1 MELRSD
7 KDINLYKALKNVKA
21 KNNNEPGKIRWILPP
36 VLIVL
41 ILGGA
46 FAYLFLQ
53 NNRLQKEA
61 DQIKAYINNEEI
73 KRQYKESQELQ
84 ALQQKL
90 NEEKKRLESFE
101 KIITTYPELNKDI
114 FTKIEESTK
123 SKIVIFD
130 ISYVGASGII
140 SMSASAEDIGS
151 ASEFIQSLMSTSLFT
166 KVNYNGWNLGSNGR
180 YTFNVVCVLKADN
193 QGVSE

>member
-21 KNNNEPGKIRWILPP
+21 KNNNEPGKIRWLLPP

-73 KRQYKESQELQ
+73 KRKYKESQELQ
-84 ALQQKL
+84 DQQQKL
-90 NEEKKRLESFE
+90 NEEKKRLESFGE
-101 KIITTYPELNKDI
+101 IIKTYPELNKNI
-114 FTKIEESTK
+114 FNKIEESTK

-130 ISYVGASGII
+130 ISYVGASGILN
-140 SMSASAEDIGS
+140 MSASAEDIGS
-151 ASEFIQSLMSTSLFT
+151 ASDFIQSLMSTGLFT
-166 KVNYNGWNLGSNGR
+166 RVNYNGWNLGSNGR